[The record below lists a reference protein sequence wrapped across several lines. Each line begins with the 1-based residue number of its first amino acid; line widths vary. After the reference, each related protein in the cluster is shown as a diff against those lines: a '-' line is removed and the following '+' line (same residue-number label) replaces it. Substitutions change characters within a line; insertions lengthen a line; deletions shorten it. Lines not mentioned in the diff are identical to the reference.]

1 MFIHRYGLVNSCVSL
16 IALLSYMKLYP
27 GNSLTEFLSPGLDL
41 MLSFVPCLLNYV
53 LVIPATTHYM
63 YELREAKK
71 SNDKEL
77 IKGKGM
83 RFGLLHSL
91 SLLLNFI
98 PMCANVHFLYVMTSS
113 AYATASSWTTT
124 FVSFIYLAIG
134 QYVNITFVKT

>member
-1 MFIHRYGLVNSCVSL
+1 MIKCFFLFIHRYGLVNSCVSL

-71 SNDKEL
+71 SNDKDL

-113 AYATASSWTTT
+113 AYATASS
-124 FVSFIYLAIG
+124 
-134 QYVNITFVKT
+134 